1 MQTSSAAARS
11 LVPPRLTGGVCGRDE
26 FFWVYDAPTP
36 TRTNLTVLPGTS
48 ASVRGITGD
57 AGPLLKTEYAGDLE
71 EWEQSVAAG
80 IPSINTGISEMWYL
94 DRVEKICS
102 GQGGGVDP
110 KAFHAS
116 YFWQTWETY
125 HDHDPFATLSAEIMA
140 NRTLMLG
147 SEVDLWGEGVDDTNF
162 ETSAFPRATAA
173 AERMWSWD
181 AQPAMAASRLASHRC
196 KLVTAGVR
204 VGPIGPGPPCGAVLL

>member
-1 MQTSSAAARS
+1 
-11 LVPPRLTGGVCGRDE
+11 VPPRLTGGVCGRDE

-71 EWEQSVAAG
+71 EWEQSVAA
-80 IPSINTGISEMWYL
+80 GISEMWYL